1 MMNSAVTA
9 IPFHQIPGQ
18 PGLFLQYIDFS
29 RNALSYYRH
38 SPTLEAIGEAADET
52 RRLSFPRCEM
62 AGILRNQNESFGG
75 DDSMDRAIDELAKPD
90 CFAVVTGQQVGLFTG
105 PILTIYKALTALRLS
120 RELRLRGITCVPIFW
135 MASDDHD
142 LAEVTRL
149 VVPDPALRVLDSR
162 ERLFGTPAMPPRPVG
177 AIRLPETIEPLLEE
191 YAASLAGFEWGSAV
205 RTQLAASCRPG
216 MTFTE
221 AFGRLMA
228 QLFHGRGLILFD
240 PRDATAKRLAA
251 PVIGRALRD
260 APALR
265 GRLAERSRALR
276 NSGFDPQ
283 VAVLPRSTLVFLEH
297 EGERRSLIA
306 EDGAFRLKD
315 TGKQFADQ
323 ELFELLESNP
333 DQFSPSALL
342 RPLVQDHLLPTV
354 VYVGGP
360 AEVSYFAQLDPLYDT
375 FGRPMPVVW
384 PRSSFTIL
392 DAETRDLMGRLGL
405 KLEDC
410 LQGEREAI
418 RKILQ
423 AQPASFELQLAEL
436 RRTVDRAVDNAKPD
450 LAAAGACLEASAET
464 VRRKLHHHIDS
475 LQRQFINYEIRQNGA
490 LRGEL
495 ARLLGRCAP
504 NGHLQERE
512 LGIHT
517 QLARLGPD
525 LLGLLDASISIED
538 FAHRIVC
545 P

>member
-1 MMNSAVTA
+1 MTHPAAV
-9 IPFHQIPGQ
+9 PFRRIPGQ

-29 RNALSYYRH
+29 PDALAYYRH
-38 SPTLEAIGEAADET
+38 PPTLEAIEVSVDKT
-52 RRLSFPRCEM
+52 RRLSFPRHEM
-62 AGILRNQNESFGG
+62 VGILQAQNESFGG
-75 DDSMDRAIDELAKPD
+75 DDSVRHTIDELARPD

-105 PILTIYKALTALRLS
+105 PLLTIYKALTALRLS
-120 RELRLRGITCVPIFW
+120 RELRRRGSPCVPIFW
-135 MASDDHD
+135 MATDDHD

-149 VVPDPALRVLDSR
+149 VMPGPALRVLDAR
-162 ERLFGTPAMPPRPVG
+162 ERLFGTAAMPPRPVG
-177 AIRLPETIEPLLEE
+177 GIRLPETIKPLLEE
-191 YAASLAGFEWGSAV
+191 YAAAFAGFEWSSAI
-205 RTQLAASCRPG
+205 RTQLASSCRSG
-216 MTFTE
+216 MTFAE

-228 QLFHGRGLILFD
+228 QLFCGRGLILFD

-251 PVIGRALRD
+251 PVIGRALRE

-276 NSGFDPQ
+276 NSGFEPQ
-283 VAVLPRSTLVFLEH
+283 VAVLPRSTLVFLED
-297 EGERRSLIA
+297 EGERRALIA
-306 EDGAFRLKD
+306 EDGAFMLKD
-315 TGKQFADQ
+315 TGKHFAGQ
-323 ELFELLESNP
+323 ELLELLESLP
-333 DQFSPSALL
+333 ERFSPSALL

-360 AEVSYFAQLDPLYDT
+360 AEVSYFAQLDPLYDA

-423 AQPASFELQLAEL
+423 AQPARFELQLAEL
-436 RRTVDRAVDNAKPD
+436 RRTVDRAVDDAKPA
-450 LAAAGACLEASAET
+450 LAAAEACLESSAET
-464 VRRKLHHHIDS
+464 VRRKLHYRIDS
-475 LQRQFINYEIRQNGA
+475 LQRRFINYEMRQNGA

-495 ARLLGRCAP
+495 AHLLSRCAP

-525 LLGLLDASISIED
+525 LLHLLEASIDLQD
-538 FAHRIVC
+538 FSHRVVC